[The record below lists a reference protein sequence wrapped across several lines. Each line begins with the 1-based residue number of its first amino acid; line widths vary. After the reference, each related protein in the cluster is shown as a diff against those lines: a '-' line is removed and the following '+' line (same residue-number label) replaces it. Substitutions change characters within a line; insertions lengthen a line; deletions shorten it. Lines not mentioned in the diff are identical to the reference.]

1 MTLTKP
7 GAKKQRLANDC
18 SSGPADVYKLA
29 HSHQTLQTQ
38 ANATSASA
46 AANATSATAP
56 MTSSA
61 SATVLTP
68 LAGAA
73 ASAACA
79 ADAASC
85 ASSNGFSSDQ
95 VDCICEVLI
104 RGNSHEK
111 LSQFLDSLPTPLR
124 SRSSESLLKA
134 RVLMAY
140 VQVCTLHYSEF
151 SYSYM
156 YSYCAN

>member
-18 SSGPADVYKLA
+18 ASGPADVYKLA
-29 HSHQTLQTQ
+29 HAHQTLQTQ
-38 ANATSASA
+38 TNATSASA
-46 AANATSATAP
+46 SSNSTSATAP
-56 MTSSA
+56 MSSNA
-61 SATVLTP
+61 SATSTVLTP
-68 LAGAA
+68 LTCAA
-73 ASAACA
+73 ASAGAGA
-79 ADAASC
+79 VEAASC
-85 ASSNGFSSDQ
+85 ASVNGFSSDQ

-111 LSQFLDSLPTPLR
+111 LSQFLDSLPAPLR

-140 VQVCTLHYSEF
+140 VQV
-151 SYSYM
+151 
-156 YSYCAN
+156 